1 MFRRPA
7 TALVVGLAAA
17 LVLTGCKAQD
27 STGRI
32 AVTVS
37 PNEAEQSYFVEVL
50 VPNGRT
56 AAHQKAFPGDTLEF
70 AGVAV
75 GKVRVRADGLC
86 AQSTTILSGQ
96 VTDVTLSS
104 TGC

>member
-1 MFRRPA
+1 VFRRPA

-17 LVLTGCKAQD
+17 LVLTGCGAQD

-32 AVTVS
+32 SVTVS
-37 PNEAEQSYFVEVL
+37 SNEAEHAYLVEVL

-56 AAHQKAFPGDTLEF
+56 AAHQRAFPGDTLEF

-75 GKVRVRADGLC
+75 GKVTVRADDLC
-86 AQSTTILSGQ
+86 TTSATIASGE

-104 TGC
+104 AGC

>member
-7 TALVVGLAAA
+7 TVLIVGLAAA

-27 STGRI
+27 STGRVT
-32 AVTVS
+32 VTVS
-37 PNEAEQSYFVEVL
+37 PNEAEHAYMVEVL

-56 AAHQKAFPGDTLEF
+56 AAHQKAFPGDRLEF
-70 AGVAV
+70 AGIAV
-75 GKVRVRADGLC
+75 GKVRVRADDLC
-86 AQSTTILSGQ
+86 TQTTTVLSGQ

>member
-1 MFRRPA
+1 MFRRA
-7 TALVVGLAAA
+7 ASVLVVGVVAA
-17 LVLTGCKAQD
+17 LVLTGCKAED

-32 AVTVS
+32 AVTVA

-75 GKVRVRADGLC
+75 GKVTVRADGLC
-86 AQSTTILSGQ
+86 TQSTTIISGQ
-96 VTDVTLSS
+96 VVDVTLSS
-104 TGC
+104 IGC

>member
-1 MFRRPA
+1 MSRPIA
-7 TALVVGLAAA
+7 ALVVGLAAA
-17 LVLTGCKAQD
+17 LVLTGCGAQD

-32 AVTVS
+32 SVTVS
-37 PNEAEQSYFVEVL
+37 PNEAEHAYLVEVL
-50 VPNGRT
+50 VPTGRT
-56 AAHQKAFPGDTLEF
+56 AAHQRAFPGDTLEF

-75 GKVRVRADGLC
+75 GKVTVRADDLC
-86 AQSTTILSGQ
+86 SQSATIESGQ